1 MMISK
6 FVSKVVGE
14 KGRWREYKARVGR
27 LPANYRT
34 AVEAV
39 ERYLM
44 HLGPADGASAA
55 SMFEDLADL
64 FEQSAASGTPIR
76 AIVGE
81 DPVEFAETFLRNYPE
96 GSWIVRERSRLTSA
110 VDRAAAE
117 DSAED
122 SAEDTGP
129 EGTSR

>member
-1 MMISK
+1 MTMMISK

-27 LPANYRT
+27 LPANYRA

-64 FEQSAASGTPIR
+64 FEQAAADETPIR
-76 AIVGE
+76 EIVGE
-81 DPVEFAETFLRNYPE
+81 DPVEFVETFLQNYPQ
-96 GSWIVRERSRLTSA
+96 GQWRIRERERLISA
-110 VDRAAAE
+110 IDRAAGE
-117 DSAED
+117 DIEN
-122 SAEDTGP
+122 
-129 EGTSR
+129 EGKSR

>member
-64 FEQSAASGTPIR
+64 FEQAAADETPIR
-76 AIVGE
+76 EIVGE
-81 DPVEFAETFLRNYPE
+81 DPVEFVETFLQNYPQ
-96 GSWIVRERSRLTSA
+96 GQWRTRERERLISA
-110 VDRAAAE
+110 IDRAAGE
-117 DSAED
+117 DIEN
-122 SAEDTGP
+122 
-129 EGTSR
+129 EGKSR

>member
-27 LPANYRT
+27 LPANYRA

-64 FEQSAASGTPIR
+64 FEQAAADETPIR
-76 AIVGE
+76 EIVGE
-81 DPVEFAETFLRNYPE
+81 DPVEFVETFLQNYPQ
-96 GSWIVRERSRLTSA
+96 GQWRIRERERLISA
-110 VDRAAAE
+110 IDRAAGE
-117 DSAED
+117 DIEN
-122 SAEDTGP
+122 
-129 EGTSR
+129 EGKSR

>member
-27 LPANYRT
+27 LPANYRA

-64 FEQSAASGTPIR
+64 FEQAAADETPIR
-76 AIVGE
+76 EIVGE
-81 DPVEFAETFLRNYPE
+81 DPVEFVEAFVANYPQ
-96 GSWIVRERSRLTSA
+96 GQWRLRERNRLVDA
-110 VDRAAAE
+110 IDRAAAE
-117 DSAED
+117 GSG
-122 SAEDTGP
+122 S
-129 EGTSR
+129 EGGAR